1 MQKFQHIKS
10 FGQHFL
16 QNTSTAQRI
25 VDSLLECNTTDKILE
40 IGPGLGILSKFLL
53 QTNKEIF
60 FSEIDERIIAF
71 LKHELH
77 VADNHIF
84 DGDFLRLNLKEYF
97 QQPFAVIGNFPYNI
111 SSQIIF
117 KVLDDKNLIPLVVGM
132 FQKEMAQRLAA
143 KHGNK
148 EYGVISVL
156 AQSFYLVE
164 YLFELTPEEFNPP
177 PKVHSAVVRLT
188 NKNSTID
195 FDEKLFRQI
204 VKAAF
209 NQRRKKLSNALA
221 GVLHAKEV
229 LLQLNFAQLRAEQLS
244 VADFILLTK
253 YITQYNS

>member
-1 MQKFQHIKS
+1 MKKFHHIKS
-10 FGQHFL
+10 LGQHFL

-25 VDSLLECNTTDKILE
+25 VESLMESNTTDKILE
-40 IGPGLGILSKFLL
+40 IGPGLGILSKYLL
-53 QTNKEIF
+53 QTGKEIF
-60 FSEIDERIIAF
+60 FSEIDERIISF
-71 LKHELH
+71 LKDEMH

-84 DGDFLRLNLKEYF
+84 AGDFLRLNLKEYF
-97 QQPFAVIGNFPYNI
+97 QQSFSVIGNFPYNI

-117 KVLDDKNLIPLVVGM
+117 KVLDEKNLIPLVVGM
-132 FQKEMAQRLAA
+132 FQKEMAQRLTA

-156 AQSFYLVE
+156 TQAFFHVE

-177 PKVHSAVVRLT
+177 PKVHSAVVRLKH
-188 NKNSTID
+188 KNSVTD
-195 FDEKLFRQI
+195 FDEKLFKQI

-221 GVLHAKEV
+221 GVLYAKEV

-244 VADFILLTK
+244 VEDFILLTK
-253 YITQYNS
+253 HITVKNS